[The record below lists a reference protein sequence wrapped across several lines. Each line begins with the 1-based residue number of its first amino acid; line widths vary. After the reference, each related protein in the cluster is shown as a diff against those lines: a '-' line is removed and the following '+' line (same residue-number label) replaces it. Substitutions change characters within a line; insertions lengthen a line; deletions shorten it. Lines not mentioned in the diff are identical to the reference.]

1 MNKIISLISVYSY
14 VEGMKNLDPL
24 SVTGFRW
31 SGAQYGCCHIHFMA
45 PLVCQCTQVLPRQP
59 SAALQQRRTTLHLAF
74 GYLAF
79 YIVRSMPTP
88 YGFFPYPCFATYDQ
102 HLGALE
108 GGWYYKTF
116 TRILQTPNMRSFT
129 VYIKAHCQMGINQTH
144 PTHKM
149 YPRGPKLARSSR
161 TLADLP

>member
-1 MNKIISLISVYSY
+1 MWRAWK
-14 VEGMKNLDPL
+14 
-24 SVTGFRW
+24 TW
-31 SGAQYGCCHIHFMA
+31 IHFPWLGSDEVEPSMA
-45 PLVCQCTQVLPRQP
+45 VAIYTSWLHWFVSAHRYSLDNHQP
-59 SAALQQRRTTLHLAF
+59 PCSRRRTTLHLAF